1 MKTLARLIRMLVVRA
16 MAYAVG
22 LSAVLVVVGH
32 LRLGSASPGIFL
44 VAASAFRFWIPL
56 MFVLTATLAALALV
70 KVLVGARRVAA
81 QAGISLLEC
90 LDMSDDDVR
99 KFVTAG
105 SR

>member
-1 MKTLARLIRMLVVRA
+1 MRMLVVRA

-32 LRLGSASPGIFL
+32 LRLGSASPGILL
-44 VAASAFRFWIPL
+44 VAASALRFWIPL
-56 MFVLTATLAALALV
+56 MFVLTTTLAALTLV

-99 KFVTAG
+99 KLVTAG